1 MGACVPMRWSELKH
15 ELSSLS
21 SAEKSQLDLIAA
33 LVKVRKMKNMTQA
46 QLAIKANL
54 TQTQIARVENL
65 TYKPTLETLMKI
77 LNGLDLDLA
86 LVDRSTGQI
95 V

>member
-1 MGACVPMRWSELKH
+1 MRWSELKH
-15 ELSSLS
+15 EMSSLS
-21 SAEKSQLDLIAA
+21 SEEKSQLDLIAA
-33 LVKVRKMKNMTQA
+33 LVKVRKLKNMTQA

-65 TYKPTLETLMKI
+65 TYKPSLETLMKI

-86 LVDRSTGQI
+86 LVDRSTRQ
-95 V
+95 VV

>member
-1 MGACVPMRWSELKH
+1 MKH
-15 ELSSLS
+15 EMSSLS
-21 SAEKSQLDLIAA
+21 SEEKSQLDLIAA
-33 LVKVRKMKNMTQA
+33 LVKVRKLKNMTQA

-65 TYKPTLETLMKI
+65 TYKPSLETLMKI

-86 LVDRSTGQI
+86 LVDRSTRQ
-95 V
+95 VV

>member
-1 MGACVPMRWSELKH
+1 MKWSELKH
-15 ELSSLS
+15 ELRSLS
-21 SAEKSQLDLIAA
+21 SEEKSQLDLIAT
-33 LVKVRKMKNMTQA
+33 LVKVRKLKNLTQA

-65 TYKPTLETLMKI
+65 TYKPSLETLMKI
-77 LNGLDLDLA
+77 VNGLDLDLA
-86 LVDRSTGQI
+86 LVDRSTRQI